1 MELKKMAHLLEK
13 ARELLM
19 VELLVVMLVLR
30 MKGMMMV
37 LWRGKA

>member
-13 ARELLM
+13 AKEVLM

-37 LWRGKA
+37 L